1 MYIDTSTSDGTVT
14 RANGPGPK
22 GCSAAAAIPQRV
34 ACDNGPMMAAAT
46 ASRNPEA
53 KLYTMTLTPN
63 LTLRDVRA
71 NDLAAVM
78 GLNNTAGSSILP
90 MDASQLNH
98 LYRHADYFRVAEVD
112 GHLAGFLIALR
123 DSTPHASSNF
133 RWFRGHCEH
142 FVYIDRVVIGDLHRG
157 HGLGRTFYADVQSYA
172 EVRSPNLAC
181 EVFLEPR
188 DDVAVLFHGIFGFH
202 EAGQQV
208 MPESGRRVSLLLKEL
223 DCHAFVRDAYPDGLP
238 ALSWL
243 TPRDLPDGEPQLRAA
258 GRA

>member
-1 MYIDTSTSDGTVT
+1 M
-14 RANGPGPK
+14 PH
-22 GCSAAAAIPQRV
+22 
-34 ACDNGPMMAAAT
+34 
-46 ASRNPEA
+46 
-53 KLYTMTLTPN
+53 

-78 GLNNTAGSSILP
+78 GLNNTAGPSILP
-90 MDASQLNH
+90 MDGAQLDH

-112 GHLAGFLIALR
+112 GHLAGFLIALH

-133 RWFRGHCEH
+133 QWFRQHCQQ

-157 HGLGRTFYADVQSYA
+157 HGLGRLFYSDVQSYA
-172 EVRSPNLAC
+172 EARSPHLAC

-188 DDVAVLFHGIFGFH
+188 DDVSLLFHGVFGFG

-223 DCHAFVRDAYPDGLP
+223 HCYPFVRETYPDGLP
-238 ALSWL
+238 
-243 TPRDLPDGEPQLRAA
+243 DLPWLAKRALPADERPLRAA
-258 GRA
+258 GQA

>member
-1 MYIDTSTSDGTVT
+1 MTST
-14 RANGPGPK
+14 PH
-22 GCSAAAAIPQRV
+22 
-34 ACDNGPMMAAAT
+34 
-46 ASRNPEA
+46 
-53 KLYTMTLTPN
+53 

-90 MDASQLNH
+90 MDGAQLDRF
-98 LYRHADYFRVAEVD
+98 YRHADYFRVAEVD

-123 DSTPHASSNF
+123 DGTPHTSSNF
-133 RWFRGHCEH
+133 RWFREHCGE

-157 HGLGRTFYADVQSYA
+157 HGLGRLFYSDVQSYA

-188 DDVAVLFHGIFGFH
+188 DDVSLLFHGVFGFH

-208 MPESGRRVSLLLKEL
+208 MPETGRRVSLLLKEL
-223 DCHAFVRDAYPDGLP
+223 DCHSFVRDTYPDGLP
-238 ALSWL
+238 DVPWL
-243 TPRDLPDGEPQLRAA
+243 APRRMPDDDQLHLRAA
-258 GRA
+258 GQA

>member
-1 MYIDTSTSDGTVT
+1 
-14 RANGPGPK
+14 
-22 GCSAAAAIPQRV
+22 
-34 ACDNGPMMAAAT
+34 MMAAAT
-46 ASRNPEA
+46 ASRNPET
-53 KLYTMTLTPN
+53 KLHTMTPTPN

-71 NDLAAVM
+71 SDLAAVM

-90 MDASQLNH
+90 MDAPQLNH
-98 LYRHADYFRVAEVD
+98 LYQHADYFRVAEVD

-133 RWFRGHCEH
+133 QWFRNHCEH

-188 DDVAVLFHGIFGFH
+188 DDVSLLFHGVFGFS

-223 DCHAFVRDAYPDGLP
+223 DCYPFVRDTYPDGLP

-243 TPRDLPDGEPQLRAA
+243 APRNLPDGEPRLRAA
-258 GRA
+258 GQA

>member
-1 MYIDTSTSDGTVT
+1 MTSM
-14 RANGPGPK
+14 PH
-22 GCSAAAAIPQRV
+22 
-34 ACDNGPMMAAAT
+34 
-46 ASRNPEA
+46 
-53 KLYTMTLTPN
+53 

-78 GLNNTAGSSILP
+78 GLNNTAGPSILP
-90 MDASQLNH
+90 MDGAQLDH

-112 GHLAGFLIALR
+112 GHLAGFLIALH

-133 RWFRGHCEH
+133 QWFRQHCQQ

-157 HGLGRTFYADVQSYA
+157 HGLGRLFYSDVQSYA
-172 EVRSPNLAC
+172 EARSPHLAC

-188 DDVAVLFHGIFGFH
+188 DDVSLLFHGVFGFG

-223 DCHAFVRDAYPDGLP
+223 HCYPFVRETYPDGLP
-238 ALSWL
+238 
-243 TPRDLPDGEPQLRAA
+243 DLPWLAKRALPADERPLRAA
-258 GRA
+258 GQA